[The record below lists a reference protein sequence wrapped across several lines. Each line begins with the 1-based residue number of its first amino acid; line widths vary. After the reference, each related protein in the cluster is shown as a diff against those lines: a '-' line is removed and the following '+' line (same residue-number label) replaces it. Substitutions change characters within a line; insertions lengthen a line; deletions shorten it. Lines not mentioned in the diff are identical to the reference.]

1 MKGVLRNGAAVASVQ
16 TMSQTWRTA
25 GRVLAA
31 PVSRRLTSPLHRWV
45 SNHRGQPPAALAVRE
60 SVRVAPPVT
69 GIRRRRPRDLGAC
82 ARLLRVVFSEGQY
95 PVYWPDAPRAWLD
108 DEDVLDA
115 WVAERQGEILGH
127 VSICRVGTDPVT
139 ALRWREVTG
148 RQPSELAGVSRLF
161 VRPRVQRR
169 GIGSALLDVAVAEI
183 RARGLVPVLE
193 VVTSSTD
200 AISLFEDSG
209 WRTVALYPW
218 GRAADRLK
226 IYYYR
231 LHEGHSG

>member
-1 MKGVLRNGAAVASVQ
+1 VYNHH
-16 TMSQTWRTA
+16 
-25 GRVLAA
+25 GR
-31 PVSRRLTSPLHRWV
+31 
-45 SNHRGQPPAALAVRE
+45 PPAGLAVRE
-60 SVRVAPPVT
+60 PPRVAPPVT
-69 GIRRRRPRDLGAC
+69 DIRRRRSRDLGAC

-108 DEDVLDA
+108 DDDVLDA

-127 VSICRVGTDPVT
+127 VSICRVGVDPVT

-148 RQPSELAGVSRLF
+148 RQPAELAGVSRLF

-193 VVTSSTD
+193 VVTSSAD
-200 AISLFEDSG
+200 AIRLFEDSD
-209 WRTVALYPW
+209 WRMVALYPW
-218 GRAADRLK
+218 GRVADRLK
-226 IYYYR
+226 VYYYR
-231 LHEGHSG
+231 LHERHGG